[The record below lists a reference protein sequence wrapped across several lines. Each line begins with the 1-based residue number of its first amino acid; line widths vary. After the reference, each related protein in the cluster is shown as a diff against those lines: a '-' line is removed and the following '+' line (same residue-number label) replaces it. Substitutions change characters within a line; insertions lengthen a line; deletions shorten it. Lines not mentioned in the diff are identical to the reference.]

1 MRGKV
6 VMYIAARR
14 VAGITPA
21 HAGKRMNGS
30 LKAKVV
36 WDHPRACGE
45 KGPAGRVQE
54 SGQGSPPRMRGKDGL
69 SVLSVSPLR
78 DHPRACGEKLIQ
90 AVQSD
95 TGLGSPP
102 RMRGKVLDLLVVSL
116 VVGITPAHAGKR
128 RTPAGHRSTTQ
139 DHPRACGEKA
149 YINAA
154 MDSGVGSP
162 PRMRGKA
169 NEVVLCFLP
178 GGITPAHAGKS
189 AMKAP

>member
-1 MRGKV
+1 MRGKESHP
-6 VMYIAARR
+6 ARFR
-14 VAGITPA
+14 SKGRITPA
-21 HAGKRMNGS
+21 HAGKSRS
-30 LKAKVV
+30 LFHQTMAHK
-36 WDHPRACGE
+36 DHPRACGE

-116 VVGITPAHAGKR
+116 VVGITPAHAGKSNVIDLR
-128 RTPAGHRSTTQ
+128 HVLTW
-139 DHPRACGEKA
+139 DHPRACGEKLVQPQKP
-149 YINAA
+149 YQFL
-154 MDSGVGSP
+154 GSP

-169 NEVVLCFLP
+169 
-178 GGITPAHAGKS
+178 KS
-189 AMKAP
+189 SIR